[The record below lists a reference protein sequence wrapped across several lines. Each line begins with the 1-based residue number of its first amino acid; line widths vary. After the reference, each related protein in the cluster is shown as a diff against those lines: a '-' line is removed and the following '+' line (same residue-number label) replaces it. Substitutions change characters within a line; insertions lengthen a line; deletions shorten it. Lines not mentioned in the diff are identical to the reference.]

1 MRRNTRCRF
10 QYTISSV
17 TNQPSRMNMQI
28 ASTLVPARP
37 AEKRVLHEPPFCIS
51 GSINGGRL
59 RLYTKAHT
67 YTTAY
72 TGEFLLAVYSCSRRA
87 KYGWF
92 YSSVAS
98 RYKVSQVQLTRT
110 VFFQSQHNPFPL
122 SLSSSISFYY
132 SLQKKSAN
140 IPSHGVGAGA
150 RICLQ
155 RLDSWC
161 TNRQCT
167 LNQTNPGLDR

>member
-28 ASTLVPARP
+28 ASTLVPA
-37 AEKRVLHEPPFCIS
+37 EKRVLHEPPFCIS

-59 RLYTKAHT
+59 RLYT
-67 YTTAY
+67 TAY

-87 KYGWF
+87 KYRWF

-132 SLQKKSAN
+132 SLQKNPRTFQAMALVQVPEYAYNAST
-140 IPSHGVGAGA
+140 AGA
-150 RICLQ
+150 PIASALSIKQ
-155 RLDSWC
+155 I
-161 TNRQCT
+161 
-167 LNQTNPGLDR
+167 PA